1 MLQLNNISSPIIFK
15 NGRSVVTYL
24 QREASMAA
32 LYNGMTASVVKSLLF
47 LPTFVLVQKGLEEG
61 QRQAKF

>member
-1 MLQLNNISSPIIFK
+1 M
-15 NGRSVVTYL
+15 TYL

-61 QRQAKF
+61 QRQAKFWTVYIFV